1 MIANPQPPTPN
12 PQPLMSVYTIQRMR
26 PDVDLAAVLE
36 VEAASFINPWT
47 PDMFAWEL
55 RNPQVSHIYVLRA
68 GEERVAAYCSCW
80 LVDHEWHINNLAVRP
95 EWRGQGLARALLDH
109 VLREASR
116 LGAHPARLEVRRS
129 NDIARRLYEGMGFA
143 VVGTRR
149 NYYTNP
155 PEDALILSRDRSLET
170 P

>member
-1 MIANPQPPTPN
+1 
-12 PQPLMSVYTIQRMR
+12 MSLYTIHRMR
-26 PDVDLAAVLE
+26 PDVDLEAVLE
-36 VEAASFINPWT
+36 VGAASFVNPWT

-109 VLREASR
+109 VLREASG
-116 LGAHPARLEVRRS
+116 LGATRAGLEIRRS

-149 NYYTNP
+149 NYYTDP
-155 PEDALILSRDRSLET
+155 PEDALILSRDGLLET

>member
-1 MIANPQPPTPN
+1 MN
-12 PQPLMSVYTIQRMR
+12 MYTIQRMR
-26 PDVDLAAVLE
+26 PDVDLEAVLE
-36 VEAASFINPWT
+36 IGAASFNNPRT
-47 PDMFAWEL
+47 ADMFAWEL

-68 GEERVAAYCSCW
+68 GKERVAAYCSCW
-80 LVDHEWHINNLAVRP
+80 LVDHEWHINNLAVRS
-95 EWRGQGLARALLDH
+95 EWRGQGLARALLDY
-109 VLREASR
+109 VLREAFR
-116 LGAHPARLEVRRS
+116 LGASRARLEIRRS

-155 PEDALILSRDRSLET
+155 PEDALILSRDGLLET

>member
-1 MIANPQPPTPN
+1 M
-12 PQPLMSVYTIQRMR
+12 YTIQRRR
-26 PDVDLAAVLE
+26 PDVDLEAVLE
-36 VEAASFINPWT
+36 IGAASFINPWT
-47 PDMFAWEL
+47 ADMFSWEL

-109 VLREASR
+109 VLREASG
-116 LGAHPARLEVRRS
+116 LGATRAGLEIRRS

-149 NYYTNP
+149 DYYTNP
-155 PEDALILSRDRSLET
+155 PEDALILSRDGLLET

>member
-1 MIANPQPPTPN
+1 M
-12 PQPLMSVYTIQRMR
+12 YTIQRMR
-26 PDVDLAAVLE
+26 PDVDLEAVLE
-36 VEAASFINPWT
+36 VEAASFTNPWT

-55 RNPQVSHIYVLRA
+55 KNPQVSHIYVLRA

-95 EWRGQGLARALLDH
+95 EWRGRGLARALVDH

-116 LGAHPARLEVRRS
+116 LGAHRARLEVRRS

-155 PEDALILSRDRSLET
+155 PEDALILLRDWLLET
-170 P
+170 PQAL

>member
-1 MIANPQPPTPN
+1 
-12 PQPLMSVYTIQRMR
+12 MSMYTIQRMR
-26 PDVDLAAVLE
+26 PDVDLEAVLE
-36 VEAASFINPWT
+36 IGAASFNNPT
-47 PDMFAWEL
+47 TADMFAWEL

-109 VLREASR
+109 VLREASG
-116 LGAHPARLEVRRS
+116 LGATRAGLEIRRS
-129 NDIARRLYEGMGFA
+129 NDIARRLYGGMGFS

-155 PEDALILSRDRSLET
+155 PEDALILSRDGLLET

>member
-1 MIANPQPPTPN
+1 
-12 PQPLMSVYTIQRMR
+12 MSMYTIQRMR
-26 PDVDLAAVLE
+26 PDVDLEAVLE

-47 PDMFAWEL
+47 ADMFAWEL

-109 VLREASR
+109 VLREASG
-116 LGAHPARLEVRRS
+116 LGASQARLEIRRS

-149 NYYTNP
+149 DYYTNP
-155 PEDALILSRDRSLET
+155 PEDALILSWDGSVSVSIGR
-170 P
+170 

>member
-1 MIANPQPPTPN
+1 MG
-12 PQPLMSVYTIQRMR
+12 MYTIQRMQ
-26 PDVDLAAVLE
+26 PDVDLEAVLE

-55 RNPQVSHIYVLRA
+55 RNPQISHIYVLRA

-80 LVDHEWHINNLAVRP
+80 LVDEEWHINNLAVRP

-116 LGAHPARLEVRRS
+116 LGAHRARLEVRRS
-129 NDIARRLYEGMGFA
+129 NDSARRLYEGKGFA

-155 PEDALILSRDRSLET
+155 PEDALILSRDWLLET

>member
-1 MIANPQPPTPN
+1 
-12 PQPLMSVYTIQRMR
+12 MSMYTIQRMR
-26 PDVDLAAVLE
+26 PDVDLEAVLE

-47 PDMFAWEL
+47 PDMFAWDL
-55 RNPQVSHIYVLRA
+55 RNPQISHIYVLRA

-109 VLREASR
+109 VLKEASS
-116 LGAHPARLEVRRS
+116 LGAYRARLEIRRS

-149 NYYTNP
+149 SYYTNP
-155 PEDALILSRDRSLET
+155 PEDALLLTRDWLLET

>member
-1 MIANPQPPTPN
+1 M
-12 PQPLMSVYTIQRMR
+12 YTIQRMR
-26 PDVDLAAVLE
+26 PDVDLEAVLE
-36 VEAASFINPWT
+36 IGAASFINPWT
-47 PDMFAWEL
+47 ADMFAWEL

-80 LVDHEWHINNLAVRP
+80 LVDYEWHINNLAVRP

-109 VLREASR
+109 VLREASG
-116 LGAHPARLEVRRS
+116 LGATRARLEIRRS

-149 NYYTNP
+149 DYYTNP
-155 PEDALILSRDRSLET
+155 PEDALILSRDGLLET

>member
-1 MIANPQPPTPN
+1 M
-12 PQPLMSVYTIQRMR
+12 YTIQRMR
-26 PDVDLAAVLE
+26 PDVDLEAVLE
-36 VEAASFINPWT
+36 IGAASFINPWT
-47 PDMFAWEL
+47 ADMFSWEL

-109 VLREASR
+109 VLREASG
-116 LGAHPARLEVRRS
+116 LGATRAGLEIRRS

-149 NYYTNP
+149 DYYTNP
-155 PEDALILSRDRSLET
+155 PEDALILSRDGLLET

>member
-1 MIANPQPPTPN
+1 
-12 PQPLMSVYTIQRMR
+12 MSMYTIQRMR
-26 PDVDLAAVLE
+26 PDVDLEAVLE

-47 PDMFAWEL
+47 ADMFAWEL

-109 VLREASR
+109 VLREASG
-116 LGAHPARLEVRRS
+116 LGASQARLEIRRS

-149 NYYTNP
+149 DYYTNP
-155 PEDALILSRDRSLET
+155 PEDALILSWDGLLET